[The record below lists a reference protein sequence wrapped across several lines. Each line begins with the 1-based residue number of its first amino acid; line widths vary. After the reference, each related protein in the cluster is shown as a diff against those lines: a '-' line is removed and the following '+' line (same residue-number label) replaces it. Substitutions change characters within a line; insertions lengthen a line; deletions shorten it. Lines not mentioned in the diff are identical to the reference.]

1 MLWSWVLVWDKEP
14 WMISVSGMCNWEVE
28 GSGVG
33 DVLDITD
40 CSGEGGSG
48 GREVRYLYIFVCFGR
63 FGLDGGGRGFSSL
76 GFELLVLTMNQ
87 EMTSLQILGIRKN
100 EV

>member
-1 MLWSWVLVWDKEP
+1 
-14 WMISVSGMCNWEVE
+14 MISVSGMCKREVE

-48 GREVRYLYIFVCFGR
+48 GREVQYLYIFVCFGR
-63 FGLDGGGRGFSSL
+63 SGLDGGGRGFSSL
-76 GFELLVLTMNQ
+76 GFELLVLTMKNG
-87 EMTSLQILGIRKN
+87 MTNTQTMSVN
-100 EV
+100 D